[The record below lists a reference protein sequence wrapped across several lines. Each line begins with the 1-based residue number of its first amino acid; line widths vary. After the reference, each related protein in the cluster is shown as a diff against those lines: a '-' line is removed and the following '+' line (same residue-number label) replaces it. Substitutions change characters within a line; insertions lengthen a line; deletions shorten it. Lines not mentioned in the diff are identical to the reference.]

1 MLNGLDILIARMK
14 THPEEFWRN
23 GRWTEFLVSVDKHLT
38 EDERKALKQGYTD
51 MARDAFNEAVL
62 MNISGET
69 TRYDAYSVI
78 GLDYD
83 AVMQYPMEQ
92 RKAKEQAEREHQERQ
107 LQAKQAR
114 MRTRALQDQA
124 LSGLSP
130 YQNQYQRGN
139 Y

>member
-51 MARDAFNEAVL
+51 MARDAFNEVVMKTIA
-62 MNISGET
+62 GESVQ
-69 TRYDAYSVI
+69 YDVRSVVE
-78 GLDYD
+78 LDYD

-92 RKAKEQAEREHQERQ
+92 RKAKEQADREHQERQ
-107 LQAKQAR
+107 LQAELAR
-114 MRTRALQDQA
+114 MRTRVLQDQA

-130 YQNQYQRGN
+130 YTPTGRP
-139 Y
+139 